1 MDCWSCGAER
11 GQAVFCGTCKKLQPV
26 PKGRTYF
33 DALGLERR
41 QALDPK
47 NLELRFRESAKEVH
61 PDRFAQSS
69 PIERKLALEHTTL
82 VNQAYRALKDPASRA
97 EYLLS
102 LEGVVVGKEESR
114 TQDPGFLMEMLE
126 LQEAIGEAKDH
137 GALDRHAAALKARR
151 GRLLEQS
158 RAYFDDHQGSRDQIA
173 RALDELRYLRRLDQ
187 SLEVRLEELG

>member
-1 MDCWSCGAER
+1 M
-11 GQAVFCGTCKKLQPV
+11 FCGTCKKLQPV

-33 DALGLERR
+33 DALGLPRR
-41 QALDPK
+41 QALDLK
-47 NLELRFRESAKEVH
+47 AIEQHFRDSAKEVH

-97 EYLLS
+97 EYLLG
-102 LEGVVVGKEESR
+102 LEGVVVGKEEAR
-114 TQDPGFLMEMLE
+114 TQDPAFLMEMLE

-137 GALDRHAAALKARR
+137 PTLDRHAEALKVRR
-151 GRLLEQS
+151 ARLLEQA
-158 RAYFDDHQGSRDQIA
+158 RAYFDDHQGTRGDVA

>member
-1 MDCWSCGAER
+1 M
-11 GQAVFCGTCKKLQPV
+11 FCGTCKKLQPV

-41 QALDPK
+41 QALDPQR
-47 NLELRFRESAKEVH
+47 LEQRFRESAKEVH
-61 PDRFAQSS
+61 PDRFSQSS

-97 EYLLS
+97 EYLLA
-102 LEGVVVGKEESR
+102 LEGVVVGKEEAR
-114 TQDPGFLMEMLE
+114 TQDPAFLMEMLE

-137 GALDRHAAALKARR
+137 GALDRHAAALKARKA
-151 GRLLEQS
+151 RLLEQS

-187 SLEVRLEELG
+187 SLEARFEELG

>member
-26 PKGRTYF
+26 PKSRTYF
-33 DALGLERR
+33 EALGLPKR

-47 NLELRFRESAKEVH
+47 RVEQHFRDSAKEVH

-97 EYLLS
+97 EYLLG
-102 LEGVVVGKEESR
+102 LEGVVVGKEEAR

-137 GALDRHAAALKARR
+137 SALDRHAAALKTRR
-151 GRLLEQS
+151 ERLLEQA
-158 RAYFDDHQGSRDQIA
+158 RAYFDDQQGTRDEIA

>member
-11 GQAVFCGTCKKLQPV
+11 GQAVFCGTCKVLQPV

-33 DALGLERR
+33 DALGLPRR
-41 QALDPK
+41 HALTAKD
-47 NLELRFRESAKEVH
+47 LEVRFRESAKEVH
-61 PDRFAQSS
+61 PDRFSQSS

-102 LEGVVVGKEESR
+102 LEGVQVGKEEAR
-114 TQDPGFLMEMLE
+114 TLDPGFLMEMLE
-126 LQEAIGEAKDH
+126 LQEAIG
-137 GALDRHAAALKARR
+137 GARDRAAAEAHGQALSARKA
-151 GRLLEQS
+151 RLLERA
-158 RAYFDDHQGSRDQIA
+158 RAYFDDHQGTREEIA
-173 RALDELRYLRRLDQ
+173 RALDELRYLKRLEQ